1 MTSERVLSVD
11 LMLVRSQVSDI
22 SDFDSE
28 RIVAGREAR
37 SVLLPVPALP
47 VVAKRLS
54 NGNDSQSPILP
65 RLGLNDVL
73 YAARHRNWG
82 RRPEPH

>member
-1 MTSERVLSVD
+1 MTSERVISVD
-11 LMLVRSQVSDI
+11 LMLVRSRVSDI

-28 RIVAGREAR
+28 RMVAGREAR
-37 SVLLPVPALP
+37 SVLLPLP
-47 VVAKRLS
+47 VVVKRLC

-73 YAARHRNWG
+73 YAAGHPNWSQ
-82 RRPEPH
+82 RSEPH